1 MKIKL
6 ISTLGILFLL
16 LNLLP
21 SAQVTPALAQTCTD
35 AAGGVIPCPTE
46 APPTGG
52 GGSGSEDG
60 SDTSSGGS
68 NPTKPELL
76 FLGNNENY
84 LDPAN
89 WNNGGRIPGADDSA
103 RLDGLTAVIDPL
115 DPTPIPLGDLTLRNG
130 AKISIYDATVIFNIL
145 DVGGCERNA
154 TKLHNTTRARKLY
167 QSKYIKEA
175 NTKYYSTLLQG
186 QTLLLSAD
194 CGMNLETSLLDARR
208 ILVQDPNSFI
218 QLGLGGNQPASPNG
232 RGSGHYA
239 RMQGNSIDLDGQLN
253 LFFVYGFH
261 PDPGD
266 TFEIITNI
274 GGNPINGTFA
284 NAPEGSVLNGF
295 CDVQFRIT
303 YIGGD
308 GNDVVLTAETPTQPD
323 PNCDEDFS
331 DPRADGNVLLDAS
344 SIDLEPDQPI
354 EVQDIQLVN
363 GAEWNLYNGIVTARI
378 IDSTNSAINLFNS
391 HLKTGIFIDPGG
403 YGGGGG
409 ILLNPSFIEAERIVL
424 YKPETPA
431 RFGLGGDQPASPEG
445 RGPGHFA
452 NMQGRSIDLDGQL
465 DLFFVY
471 GFRPQPGQTF
481 QIITNTGGNPIN
493 GTFANAPE
501 GSVLNGFCDVQ
512 FRITYIGGDGNDVV
526 LTAETPTQ
534 PDPYCNEDFSDPH
547 PDKNIFLDASSVDVQ
562 PDRPLEVNDIQL
574 VNGAEWNLRNGVV
587 TARVVDSNGSAINL
601 FNSHLKTDIFIDPVG
616 GYSLNPSFL
625 EAEYAVLYESETV
638 SSFGIGGTEQ
648 AGENKLGKGHYAH
661 LQADRIRLGGKLE
674 VFFVYDFV
682 PQPGQTFQIITVN
695 HARLGEFEN
704 APEGSV
710 VGGYCDVELV
720 ISYTGGDGN
729 DIVLTAQKSA
739 NPNPEWECAST
750 SEPQPEPAQE
760 SNTPANLTPYL
771 IGGAVLVLIVLLAIF
786 LRKRSA

>member
-1 MKIKL
+1 MKTKIIL
-6 ISTLGILFLL
+6 TLGILLLL

-68 NPTKPELL
+68 NPAQPEIL
-76 FLGNNENY
+76 FLGANENY

-89 WNNGGRIPGADDSA
+89 WNNGGRIPGVDDSA
-103 RLDGLTAVIDPL
+103 RLDGLTAVIDPR
-115 DPTPIPLGDLTLRNG
+115 DPTPIPLGNLTLRNG
-130 AKISIYDATVIFNIL
+130 ARLIVRDAVLQFDTLDSEDSTLEFFN
-145 DVGGCERNA
+145 
-154 TKLHNTTRARKLY
+154 
-167 QSKYIKEA
+167 SYIKLNTFIDPLLGGFNLNPSFLEA
-175 NTKYYSTLLQG
+175 ERIVLYKP
-186 QTLLLSAD
+186 
-194 CGMNLETSLLDARR
+194 ETPAR
-208 ILVQDPNSFI
+208 F
-218 QLGLGGNQPASPNG
+218 GLGGDQPASAEALG
-232 RGSGHYA
+232 AGHYA

-253 LFFVYGFH
+253 LFFVYGF
-261 PDPGD
+261 
-266 TFEIITNI
+266 
-274 GGNPINGTFA
+274 
-284 NAPEGSVLNGF
+284 
-295 CDVQFRIT
+295 
-303 YIGGD
+303 
-308 GNDVVLTAETPTQPD
+308 
-323 PNCDEDFS
+323 
-331 DPRADGNVLLDAS
+331 
-344 SIDLEPDQPI
+344 
-354 EVQDIQLVN
+354 
-363 GAEWNLYNGIVTARI
+363 
-378 IDSTNSAINLFNS
+378 
-391 HLKTGIFIDPGG
+391 
-403 YGGGGG
+403 
-409 ILLNPSFIEAERIVL
+409 
-424 YKPETPA
+424 
-431 RFGLGGDQPASPEG
+431 
-445 RGPGHFA
+445 
-452 NMQGRSIDLDGQL
+452 
-465 DLFFVY
+465 
-471 GFRPQPGQTF
+471 RPQPGNTF
-481 QIITNTGGNPIN
+481 EIITNTGGNPIN